1 MLKYERNL
9 VLGRLGRVFLV
20 CVVLAETG
28 RILWRRRLLNDM
40 KILKPKGGL

>member
-1 MLKYERNL
+1 M
-9 VLGRLGRVFLV
+9 LGRLGRVFLA
-20 CVVLAETG
+20 CVAVAEAG